1 MQKKMDFSAK
11 NRINSIVGCIY
22 TGLDACIRRTYRCI
36 RQRVQPFAENTF
48 FAYVRQDATVLS
60 GELANEENQGGVRR
74 YWIFPQKKSP
84 EGLIFDSFTAHLRLI
99 PATIPR
105 PSRDHLTTITDVTIF
120 KRIFHIMHYYE
131 KSRYEKSRNRNSLQ
145 RYNKKSTY
153 ARGMPIFCVNL
164 LIP

>member
-1 MQKKMDFSAK
+1 MLAYGE
-11 NRINSIVGCIY
+11 RIGTSDRGCNPLRKIH
-22 TGLDACIRRTYRCI
+22 
-36 RQRVQPFAENTF
+36 F

-84 EGLIFDSFTAHLRLI
+84 EGLIFGSFTAH
-99 PATIPR
+99 
-105 PSRDHLTTITDVTIF
+105 SRDHPATITDVTIF

-153 ARGMPIFCVNL
+153 ARGMPIFLC
-164 LIP
+164 

>member
-22 TGLDACIRRTYRCI
+22 TGLDARIRRTYRYI

-84 EGLIFDSFTAHLRLI
+84 EGLIFDSFTVHFRDH

-105 PSRDHLTTITDVTIF
+105 PSHDHYGRHCPVRVRFWSGFDRF
-120 KRIFHIMHYYE
+120 FE
-131 KSRYEKSRNRNSLQ
+131 KNYILRNHSQKNGS
-145 RYNKKSTY
+145 S
-153 ARGMPIFCVNL
+153 IS
-164 LIP
+164 